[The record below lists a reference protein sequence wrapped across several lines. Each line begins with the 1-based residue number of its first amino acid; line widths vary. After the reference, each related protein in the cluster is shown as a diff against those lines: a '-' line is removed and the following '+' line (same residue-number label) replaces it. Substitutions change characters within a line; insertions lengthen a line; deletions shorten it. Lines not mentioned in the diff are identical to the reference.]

1 MFDYFKKFV
10 FEKNDTEDVK
20 SSKLLILIISIFCSF
35 CALIW
40 SLIYYSIF
48 GFGLITSLPLFFALI
63 IILAIFL
70 SNLYKNHYILI
81 HTQIIG
87 ISLIPLLNQWSIG
100 SMNQSGFVLAW
111 SFLSPIAALIFL
123 TKRESYY
130 WIGVFTFTLIFSIVF
145 EPKLLGYAV
154 QVSANTRKL
163 FYIMNI
169 SAPAFLTFLVARYF
183 VNEQKKQN
191 NQNQILNS
199 ITKAKNDEII
209 SSIEY
214 AKRLQE
220 SILPNRQR
228 RLRLFPESFVF
239 NRPKD
244 IVSGDFF
251 WMEEMDDIVYVAVA
265 DCTGHGVPGA
275 MVSIICMNA
284 LERAIKEFKLVQTGE
299 ILDKVSDLVVQ
310 TFIRSKKNVKDG
322 MDISLLSINK
332 KSRKIQWSGANN
344 QLIYFIDN
352 TLHTLKPDRQAVGF
366 NVYRKVFTSHSIE
379 YKDNTTFYLF
389 TDGYLDQF
397 GGVKDKKFTIK
408 QFRLKLTQ
416 SVEKSPKSQKA
427 ALNRAF
433 EDWKGKNEQVDD
445 VCVLGLKI

>member
-70 SNLYKNHYILI
+70 SNFYKNHYILI

-169 SAPAFLTFLVARYF
+169 SAPAFITFLAARYF
-183 VNEQKKQN
+183 VNEQNNQN

-332 KSRKIQWSGANN
+332 KSRQIQWSGANN

>member
-1 MFDYFKKFV
+1 MIDYLRKFV

-20 SSKLLILIISIFCSF
+20 FSKLLILIISIFCSF
-35 CALIW
+35 CGLIW
-40 SLIYYSIF
+40 GLIYYSIF
-48 GFGLITSLPLFFALI
+48 GFAIITSLPFFFVLI
-63 IILAIFL
+63 IVSAIFL
-70 SNLYKNHYILI
+70 SNFFKNHYILI
-81 HTQIIG
+81 HSQIIG
-87 ISLIPLLNQWSIG
+87 ISLIPILIQWSIG
-100 SMNQSGFVLAW
+100 SMNQAGFALAW

-123 TKRESYY
+123 PKRHSYY
-130 WIGVFTFTLIFSIVF
+130 WISIFIIVLIFSIVF

-154 QVSANTRKL
+154 HVSDNTRKL

-169 SAPAFLTFLVARYF
+169 SAPAIITFVAARYF
-183 VNEQKKQN
+183 VNEQRKQN
-191 NQNQILNS
+191 YQNQILNS

-209 SSIEY
+209 GSIEY

-220 SILPNRQR
+220 SILPTRQR

-239 NRPKD
+239 YRPKD
-244 IVSGDFF
+244 IVSGDFY
-251 WMEEMDDIVYVAVA
+251 WMEEIGDNIYVAVA

-284 LERAIKEFKLVQTGE
+284 LERAIKEFKLIQTGE

-332 KSRKIQWSGANN
+332 KSRQIQWSGANN
-344 QLIYFIDN
+344 PLIYFIDN
-352 TLHTLKPDRQAVGF
+352 TLHSLKPDRQSIGF
-366 NVYRKVFTSHSIE
+366 NVERKIFTSHSIE

-389 TDGYLDQF
+389 TDGFLDQF
-397 GGVKDKKFTIK
+397 GGVKNKKYTIK
-408 QFRLKLTQ
+408 QFRHKLTE
-416 SVEKSPKSQKA
+416 SVEKPPKSQKA
-427 ALNRAF
+427 SLNRAF

-445 VCVLGLKI
+445 ICVLGLKI

>member
-1 MFDYFKKFV
+1 
-10 FEKNDTEDVK
+10 
-20 SSKLLILIISIFCSF
+20 
-35 CALIW
+35 
-40 SLIYYSIF
+40 
-48 GFGLITSLPLFFALI
+48 
-63 IILAIFL
+63 
-70 SNLYKNHYILI
+70 
-81 HTQIIG
+81 
-87 ISLIPLLNQWSIG
+87 
-100 SMNQSGFVLAW
+100 MNQSGFALAW

-123 TKRESYY
+123 TKRQSFY
-130 WIGVFTFTLIFSIVF
+130 WIVVFIFMLIFSIVF
-145 EPKLLGYAV
+145 EPKLLGYVV
-154 QVSANTRKL
+154 QVSNQTRKL

-209 SSIEY
+209 GSIEY

-220 SILPNRQR
+220 SILPTRQR
-228 RLRLFPESFVF
+228 RLKLFPESFVF

-284 LERAIKEFKLVQTGE
+284 LERAIKEFKLIQTGE

-332 KSRKIQWSGANN
+332 KSRQIQWSGANN
-344 QLIYFIDN
+344 PLIYFIDN
-352 TLHTLKPDRQAVGF
+352 KLHTLNPNRQAIGF
-366 NVYRKVFTSHSIE
+366 NVDRKIFTSHSIE

-397 GGVKDKKFTIK
+397 GGVKDKKYTIK

-416 SVEKSPKSQKA
+416 SVEKSPRSQKA

-445 VCVLGLKI
+445 ICILGLKI

>member
-1 MFDYFKKFV
+1 MIDNLRKFV
-10 FEKNDTEDVK
+10 FEKNDTEDIK
-20 SSKLLILIISIFCSF
+20 FSKLLILIISIFCSF
-35 CALIW
+35 CGLIW

-48 GFGLITSLPLFFALI
+48 GFGIITSLPLLFVLI
-63 IILAIFL
+63 IVTAIFL
-70 SNLYKNHYILI
+70 SNFYKNHYILI

-87 ISLIPLLNQWSIG
+87 ISLIPILIQWSIG
-100 SMNQSGFVLAW
+100 SINQAGFAMAW

-123 TKRESYY
+123 SKRQSYY
-130 WIGVFTFTLIFSIVF
+130 WIGIFTSFLIFSIVF

-154 QVSANTRKL
+154 QVSANSRKL

-169 SAPAFLTFLVARYF
+169 SAPAFITFLAARYF
-183 VNEQKKQN
+183 VNAQN
-191 NQNQILNS
+191 NQNIQNQTLNS

-209 SSIEY
+209 GSIEY

-220 SILPNRQR
+220 SILPTRQR
-228 RLRLFPESFVF
+228 RLNLFPESFVF

-251 WMEEMDDIVYVAVA
+251 WMEEMGDLVYVAVA

-275 MVSIICMNA
+275 MISMICINA
-284 LERAIKEFKLVQTGE
+284 LERAIKEFKLIHTGE

-310 TFIRSKKNVKDG
+310 TFIRSQKNVKDG
-322 MDISLLSINK
+322 MDISLLCINK
-332 KSRKIQWSGANN
+332 KSRQIQWSGANN
-344 QLIYFIDN
+344 PLIYFVDN
-352 TLHTLKPDRQAVGF
+352 SLYTLKPDRQSIGF
-366 NVYRKVFTSHSIE
+366 NVDRKTFTTHSIE
-379 YKDNTTFYLF
+379 YKENTSFYLF

-397 GGVKDKKFTIK
+397 GGIKDKKYTIK
-408 QFRLKLTQ
+408 QFRVKLTEF
-416 SVEKSPKSQKA
+416 VDKSPKSQKA

-445 VCVLGLKI
+445 ICVLGLKI

>member
-1 MFDYFKKFV
+1 MFDYFKKNAFV
-10 FEKNDTEDVK
+10 KNETEDVK
-20 SSKLLILIISIFCSF
+20 FLKLLILIISIFCSF
-35 CALIW
+35 CAVIW
-40 SLIYYSIF
+40 SILYYSIF
-48 GFGLITSLPLFFALI
+48 GFGIITSLPLFFVLTI
-63 IILAIFL
+63 VTAIFI
-70 SNLYKNHYILI
+70 SNSFKNYSILI

-87 ISLIPLLNQWSIG
+87 ISLFPLLIQWCIG
-100 SMNQSGFVLAW
+100 SMNQSGFALAW

-123 TKRESYY
+123 TKRQSYY
-130 WIGVFTFTLIFSIVF
+130 WISIFTITLIFSIIF
-145 EPKLLGYAV
+145 EPKLLGYVV
-154 QVSANTRKL
+154 QVSYQTRKL

-199 ITKAKNDEII
+199 ITKVKNDEII
-209 SSIEY
+209 GSIEY

-220 SILPNRQR
+220 SILPTRHR
-228 RLRLFPESFVF
+228 RLKLFPESFVF
-239 NRPKD
+239 YRPKD

-251 WMEEMDDIVYVAVA
+251 WMEEIEDKIYVAVA

-299 ILDKVSDLVVQ
+299 ILDKVSYLVVQ

-332 KSRKIQWSGANN
+332 KSREIQWSGANN
-344 QLIYFIDN
+344 PLIYFVDN
-352 TLHTLKPDRQAVGF
+352 TLRTLKPDRQSVGF
-366 NVYRKVFTSHSIE
+366 NIDSKKFTSHSIE
-379 YKDNTTFYLF
+379 YKDNSTFYLF

-397 GGVKDKKFTIK
+397 GGIKDKKYTIK
-408 QFRLKLTQ
+408 QFRLKLIELF
-416 SVEKSPKSQKA
+416 EKQPKSQKA
-427 ALNRAF
+427 ALNRTF
-433 EDWKGKNEQVDD
+433 EEWKGENDQVDD
-445 VCVLGLKI
+445 VCVVGLKI